1 MIKKEGENVKKLLI
15 TANLHSGR
23 GIISGCLA
31 DMISYYNGKGFEVT
45 VYTSQYSGH
54 ITDIIEKTGSA
65 YDNIVCCGGDGSLNE
80 AINGLMRL
88 KKRPLLGYI
97 PCGSTNDFAASSGI
111 PSDIRESFITAVDGK
126 PFSIDIGSINDKFF
140 SYVAGFG
147 AFTSIAYE
155 TPQTIKN
162 ILGYQAYILTGLKE
176 LGNIKTYKIKASWD
190 GGVIED
196 EVILGLVSNSNSIA
210 GIKML
215 FENYAELNDGLFEVL
230 FIRKPHNINILKDI
244 VTCLAE
250 KSFDN
255 SLFHSFKTSRI
266 KIESPD
272 FIKWTTDGEYGG
284 DLSEANI
291 EVINHAVDIMVKREP
306 KYIKTE

>member
-1 MIKKEGENVKKLLI
+1 MKKLLI
-15 TANLHSGR
+15 TANLRSGR

-31 DMISYYNGKGFEVT
+31 DMIDYYNGKGFEVT

-54 ITDIIEKTGSA
+54 IKDIIEKNGSS

-80 AINGLMRL
+80 AVNGLMCL

-97 PCGSTNDFAASSGI
+97 PCGSTNDFASSSGI
-111 PSDIRESFITAVDGK
+111 PSDIRESFMTAVDGK
-126 PFSIDIGSINDKFF
+126 PFSIDIGSINGKFF

-147 AFTSIAYE
+147 AFTSISYE

-176 LGNIKTYKIKASWD
+176 IGNIKTYPIKITYD
-190 GGVIED
+190 GGVIND
-196 EVILGLVSNSNSIA
+196 EVILGLISNSNSIA

-230 FIRKPHNINILKDI
+230 LIRKPHNMGIIKDI
-244 VTCLAE
+244 VSCLVE
-250 KSFDN
+250 KNFDN
-255 SLFHSFKTSRI
+255 SLFHSFKTSHI

-284 DLSEANI
+284 DFNTAEIS
-291 EVINHAVDIMVKREP
+291 VINHAVDIMVKREP
-306 KYIKTE
+306 KDIAAQQ